1 MWRET
6 VTKLIDRL
14 ERLGFSFWLNL
25 FLKLTYMMAI
35 SVVMSVIPSPLSFIK
50 RHIYN
55 WASLT
60 CFRILSRSFSG
71 VIRFHNQEYRPKSDG
86 ICVANHTTPID
97 VVVLSCDRSYALVTC
112 TLKFVYSKKATKFC
126 ETSTFVYSTYRQK

>member
-1 MWRET
+1 
-6 VTKLIDRL
+6 
-14 ERLGFSFWLNL
+14 
-25 FLKLTYMMAI
+25 MMAI

-112 TLKFVYSKKATKFC
+112 TLKNPARPNFAQTIFQ
-126 ETSTFVYSTYRQK
+126 E